1 MTKLEKK
8 VVTVAVVGSLLYGT
22 GIFATKAVT
31 FVGDNFLYLP
41 SVESV
46 NTGVGGV
53 EVVTSSGSTYWIEG
67 GLR

>member
-22 GIFATKAVT
+22 GIFATKMVT

-46 NTGVGGV
+46 NTGIGGV
-53 EVVTSSGSTYWIEG
+53 EVTTNSGNTYWIEG